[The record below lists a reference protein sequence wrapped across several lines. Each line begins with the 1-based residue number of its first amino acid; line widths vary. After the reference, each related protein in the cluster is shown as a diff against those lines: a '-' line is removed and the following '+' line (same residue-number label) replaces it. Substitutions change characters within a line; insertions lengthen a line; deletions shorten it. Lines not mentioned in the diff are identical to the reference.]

1 MGYGCNAYSI
11 GLVKHVL
18 IITIEL
24 VGILLLFVI
33 KLIAPLHTVKDVF
46 RETSFAVFI
55 LEMTALKRMEN

>member
-11 GLVKHVL
+11 GLVKHIL

-33 KLIAPLHTVKDVF
+33 ELIAPLHQINMK
-46 RETSFAVFI
+46 
-55 LEMTALKRMEN
+55 LKIKIAEN